1 MSSPSH
7 SHSQPP
13 HPSQLSRVRGRQTKI
28 LVLNPNSSAAMTDGL
43 RSAVEDSILDL
54 GYATEVHAYTAPSP
68 AAPASID
75 DAAGITQSAAAVLAD
90 PLLRGPHPDPSSG
103 DSRGNAWADDYDGI
117 LVACF
122 SVHPLV
128 RELLRSGGA
137 PGSGS
142 GSGGGGRAGANSP
155 SSSASSRPS
164 RARAV
169 IGIFEASILAALLLL
184 PPPPP
189 TSPPSF
195 ASSFPSTF
203 EQQQQ
208 QQWGIVTTG
217 KFWEE
222 HLSEGVRS
230 FLGSGNGNSSRFAG
244 VQSTGLNASDF
255 HSGVSPEVVRQKLGE
270 ATKRLLGGGRT
281 TVIVMG
287 CAGMAG
293 LEEII
298 RGAAAEEVSERFA
311 YDLLHV
317 VDGVR
322 AGLLQL
328 DSMIKHQRLRAPRTA
343 SYLGS

>member
-1 MSSPSH
+1 MASQSQSQ
-7 SHSQPP
+7 SQPP
-13 HPSQLSRVRGRQTKI
+13 HPSQLSRIRGRETKI
-28 LVLNPNSSAAMTDGL
+28 LVLNPNSSAAMTHGL
-43 RSAVEDSILDL
+43 RSAIEDSILDL

-75 DAAGITQSAAAVLAD
+75 DAADIAQSAAAVLAD

-137 PGSGS
+137 PGSG
-142 GSGGGGRAGANSP
+142 GGGRAGASSP
-155 SSSASSRPS
+155 SSSTSSRPS

-189 TSPPSF
+189 PPTPSPS
-195 ASSFPSTF
+195 SSFPSTF

-230 FLGSGNGNSSRFAG
+230 FLGSGNGGSSRFAG

-343 SYLGS
+343 SYLSS